1 MLNCRLMRKPHGY
14 SPQAAEAAR
23 LLGEQVRLGR
33 LERRWTVEEL
43 AERVGANHTTIRKVE
58 RGDLT
63 VGIGPAL
70 EAAALVGVPLFNVD
84 PTQLALERRDVQAR
98 LAMIP
103 SRARRPK
110 AVDVDF

>member
-1 MLNCRLMRKPHGY
+1 V
-14 SPQAAEAAR
+14 EAAR

-43 AERVGANHTTIRKVE
+43 AERAGVNHTTIRKVE

-63 VGIGPAL
+63 VGMGPAL
-70 EAAALVGVPLFNVD
+70 EAAALVGVPLFNVE
-84 PTQLALERRDVQAR
+84 PSQLGLERRETQAR
-98 LAMIP
+98 LAMVP
-103 SRARRPK
+103 ARARRPK

>member
-1 MLNCRLMRKPHGY
+1 MSRRPHAY
-14 SPQAAEAAR
+14 SRQTEAAAK

-33 LERRWTVEEL
+33 LSRRWTVEEL
-43 AERVGANHTTIRKVE
+43 AERAGVNHGTIRKVE

-63 VGIGPAL
+63 VGLGPAL
-70 EAAALVGVPLFNVD
+70 EAAVLVGVPLFAD
-84 PTQLALERRDVQAR
+84 EPDGLGSALREVRAD